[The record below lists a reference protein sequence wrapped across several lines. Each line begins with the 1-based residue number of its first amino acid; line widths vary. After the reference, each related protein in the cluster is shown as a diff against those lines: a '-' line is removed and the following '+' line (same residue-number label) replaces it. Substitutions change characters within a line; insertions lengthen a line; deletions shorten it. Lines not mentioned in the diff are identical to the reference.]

1 MKKLPIGRQHFAG
14 IIQEGLLYVDK
25 TQEIFN
31 IIAEGNLYFLSRP
44 RRFGKSLLIATLEEI
59 FKGNQALFKGLYIKE
74 KTDYAWDAYPVL
86 TFNFAKI
93 ETTPSLFEDSL
104 KRQLHQYAKKF
115 NIQLTAKNLKE
126 QLSEL
131 VVGIS
136 LQGTPAVFL
145 VDEYDKPIIDFLTQ
159 KEKANKNRATLKSFF
174 APLKDL
180 EAKGH
185 LHFLFITGVSKFSKV
200 SLFSDL
206 NNLTDLTVHP
216 LGNQLVGITQQELLA
231 YFEAHIAAAAKTIKV
246 PADKL
251 LEGIKLWYNGYSW
264 DGITTLYNPFSL
276 LSFFLAKSFHN
287 FWFATGTPTFL
298 VEALRDQQIPV
309 HELEQIEVST
319 SFFDKFSIENL
330 DMHSLLFQ
338 TGYLTI
344 HSTRQ
349 RGWQNLYKLGYPN
362 EEVRQAF
369 THNLLE
375 AFTYKVAST
384 VGSALIKIETAL
396 ENGTLNLFIEQLK
409 ILLADISYHLHPKSK
424 KQPTKKEL
432 TQAFVAWEGYFQ
444 TIIYLICTFL
454 NLQVQTEITKHQG
467 RLDLLVETDDFLY
480 LMEFKLDASS
490 DDAIAQIKSRKY
502 AQSYKNTSKRVF
514 LVGIGF
520 SKEERNVDSWEV
532 EEWKR

>member
-25 TQEIFN
+25 TQEISN
-31 IIAEGNLYFLSRP
+31 MIAEGNLYFLSRP

-86 TFNFAKI
+86 TFNFANFGHKV
-93 ETTPSLFEDSL
+93 ETLEIALQGQLQRYAKHYHINLLKPSLSEQVEEL
-104 KRQLHQYAKKF
+104 
-115 NIQLTAKNLKE
+115 LTKISE
-126 QLSEL
+126 QHGPIVLL
-131 VVGIS
+131 I
-136 LQGTPAVFL
+136 
-145 VDEYDKPIIDFLTQ
+145 DEYDKPIIDFITD
-159 KEKANKNRATLKSFF
+159 KKKANKNRTVLRDFFSSLKGV
-174 APLKDL
+174 
-180 EAKGH
+180 EREGH
-185 LHFLFITGVSKFSKV
+185 LRFLFITGVSKFSKV

-206 NNLTDLTVHP
+206 NNLTDLTVHA
-216 LGNQLVGITQQELLA
+216 LGSQIVGITQQELLA
-231 YFEAHIAAAAKTIKV
+231 YFEAHIEATAKTIQV
-246 PADKL
+246 PANKL

-298 VEALRDQQIPV
+298 VETLRNQQVPV

-330 DMHSLLFQ
+330 DMNSLLFQ

-344 HSTRQ
+344 QSTRQ

-384 VGSALIKIETAL
+384 VSSSLIKIETAL
-396 ENGTLNLFIEQLK
+396 ETGNLSLFIEQLK
-409 ILLADISYHLHPKSK
+409 ILFADISYHLHPKSK
-424 KQPTKKEL
+424 KQPTKKEQA
-432 TQAFVAWEGYFQ
+432 QAFTAWEGYFQ

-480 LMEFKLDASS
+480 LMEFKLDAPA
-490 DDAIAQIKSRKY
+490 DDAIEQIKSRKY
-502 AQSYKNTSKRVF
+502 ITSYKNTPKKIL

-520 SKEERNVDSWEV
+520 SKEERNVENWEM
-532 EEWKR
+532 EEWRR